1 MSLFHWNKK
10 KEEKNKKIDDQSSG
24 VGVGK
29 RAVMNKNVKDDKN
42 AENKPK
48 KSMKELYEQT
58 TNKNKQQRITTD
70 ENKKVIKSNDT
81 GKKTL
86 KKFGDAYRVLRKPLI
101 TEKVTNLGVQNKY
114 CFEVAKDVNKIQIAE
129 AINEVYRIKPTSVN
143 TVKVSGK
150 NVRHGKTKGK
160 QKDWKKAIVTLPAGS
175 QFNI

>member
-1 MSLFHWNKK
+1 M
-10 KEEKNKKIDDQSSG
+10 
-24 VGVGK
+24 
-29 RAVMNKNVKDDKN
+29 
-42 AENKPK
+42 
-48 KSMKELYEQT
+48 
-58 TNKNKQQRITTD
+58 
-70 ENKKVIKSNDT
+70 KSNDT

-114 CFEVAKDVNKIQIAE
+114 CFEVAKDANKIQIAE